1 MLAQKTR
8 IFYYVHKPK
17 QPTALIYFKRLASRV
32 RCSFCK
38 GVFNVCYTTLLGL
51 KGNMCLRRMSV
62 SRSKRLNKEI
72 PDRCWRKDRKPHCE
86 LFSVF
91 IIHSLT
97 CFMQANLVPFWFWL
111 VPVRS
116 EHPEI
121 PWRGGASLRNVI
133 AHEYFGLDNEIIWDV
148 IQTQI
153 PDLIEKFRGLKTE

>member
-38 GVFNVCYTTLLGL
+38 GVFNLCYTTLLGL

-72 PDRCWRKDRKPHCE
+72 PDRCWRKALCAYNSETRAPN
-86 LFSVF
+86 
-91 IIHSLT
+91 
-97 CFMQANLVPFWFWL
+97 NLVCRAQEKSH
-111 VPVRS
+111 VRGT
-116 EHPEI
+116 E
-121 PWRGGASLRNVI
+121 RQVI
-133 AHEYFGLDNEIIWDV
+133 
-148 IQTQI
+148 
-153 PDLIEKFRGLKTE
+153 RR

>member
-38 GVFNVCYTTLLGL
+38 GVFNLCYTTLLGL

-111 VPVRS
+111 VQVRKV
-116 EHPEI
+116 
-121 PWRGGASLRNVI
+121 LRVVC
-133 AHEYFGLDNEIIWDV
+133 GLIGEENALEDETCMDKKLYDETWYYY
-148 IQTQI
+148 
-153 PDLIEKFRGLKTE
+153 